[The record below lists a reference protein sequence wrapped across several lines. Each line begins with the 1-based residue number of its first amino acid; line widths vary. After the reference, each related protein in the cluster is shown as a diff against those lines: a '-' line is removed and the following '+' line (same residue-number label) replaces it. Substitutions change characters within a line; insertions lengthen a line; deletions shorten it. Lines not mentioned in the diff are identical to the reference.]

1 MTDDRQSTLDKYM
14 IKIYDKCL
22 QLNNLIFQNDHM
34 QINQLRA
41 VLTVGNYSMC
51 SMSLILGK

>member
-34 QINQLRA
+34 QISHLRA
-41 VLTVGNYSMC
+41 VLPFDNYSMC
-51 SMSLILGK
+51 SMSLILGE